1 MSSPS
6 PPSMSL
12 DEHPLARQGAEVLRQ
27 LLEKY
32 ELRAM
37 ESLVS
42 FWTARGVNLALA
54 EPLVELCSSHSNYT
68 ALSTFQGHDWHLA
81 LALRLLEN
89 TCRPLESD
97 ENSTLASFSSQFLGT
112 RTRWE
117 TLGIFLSAV
126 LRATMDIP
134 YFPLLYTTD
143 SAKRDF
149 RNILMRQI
157 TCALDIC
164 LSLDCLN
171 DMQLIFQYENFIIH
185 SFMNGDQS
193 RCQPYWCVGNSADYP
208 GYYLWRK
215 LGDVISTTFALGYHE
230 NVESRPHTPP
240 FLVELRKTAFARI
253 YSADKNISLF
263 LGMPLRM
270 SKRFCHFQIPDTVS
284 SLPNGTSIHE
294 WCRDSKMNYRAETR
308 WSALCA
314 SIKEEIMELLFDRN
328 RTDSLERV
336 K

>member
-1 MSSPS
+1 
-6 PPSMSL
+6 MSL

-193 RCQPYWCVGNSADYP
+193 RCQPYWCVGNSADWAMSSP
-208 GYYLWRK
+208 RPLPLVTTRTWRAG
-215 LGDVISTTFALGYHE
+215 LIHHRSLSNFERRRLLAYILPIRIS
-230 NVESRPHTPP
+230 RC
-240 FLVELRKTAFARI
+240 FLA
-253 YSADKNISLF
+253 
-263 LGMPLRM
+263 G
-270 SKRFCHFQIPDTVS
+270 
-284 SLPNGTSIHE
+284 
-294 WCRDSKMNYRAETR
+294 
-308 WSALCA
+308 LCA
-314 SIKEEIMELLFDRN
+314 
-328 RTDSLERV
+328 
-336 K
+336 

>member
-263 LGMPLRM
+263 LGRPLRM